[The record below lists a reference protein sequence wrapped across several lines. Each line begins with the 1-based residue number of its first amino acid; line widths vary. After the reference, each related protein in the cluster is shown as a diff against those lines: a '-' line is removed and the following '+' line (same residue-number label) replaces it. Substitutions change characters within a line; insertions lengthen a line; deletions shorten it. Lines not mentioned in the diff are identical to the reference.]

1 MGAGS
6 GESVMAK
13 REVINVRVSRRI
25 LWVGAEAYPL
35 HNIARATTVR
45 IRPRRMD
52 ALGQFLGYGL
62 ILVIVSGVIL
72 SAASHGELAD
82 ADAGVVS
89 DLVLLL
95 DCVLG
100 FVLVARLVSVLVT
113 PVYHALVIET
123 AGTPY
128 TALVSTDKSVVS
140 RLVFQIMDAIDNP
153 EAEFQIQVENY
164 HIGDK
169 INMVGGNN
177 NVGKQGN

>member
-1 MGAGS
+1 
-6 GESVMAK
+6 MAK

-45 IRPRRMD
+45 IVPRRMVS
-52 ALGQFLGYGL
+52 LGQFLACAL
-62 ILVIVSGVIL
+62 ALVVVSGVIVA
-72 SAASHGELAD
+72 AASA
-82 ADAGVVS
+82 VS
-89 DLVLLL
+89 ELVLLV
-95 DCVLG
+95 DIAIG
-100 FVLVARLVSVLVT
+100 SVLVFRLVSILVR

-128 TALVSTDKSVVS
+128 TALVSTDKAIVS

-169 INMVGGNN
+169 INMVGGRN

>member
-45 IRPRRMD
+45 IRPRRMV
-52 ALGQFLGYGL
+52 ALGQFLAYA
-62 ILVIVSGVIL
+62 LVLLIVS
-72 SAASHGELAD
+72 
-82 ADAGVVS
+82 AGVVS
-89 DLVLLL
+89 SASHRELANAGAGTVTNLVLFL
-95 DCVLG
+95 DCALG
-100 FVLVARLVSVLVT
+100 FVLVVRLVSVLVT

-128 TALVSTDKSVVS
+128 TALVSTDKAVVS
-140 RLVFQIMDAIDNP
+140 ELVFRIMDAIDNP
-153 EAEFQIQVENY
+153 EAEFQVQVENY

-169 INMVGGNN
+169 INMIGGNN

>member
-1 MGAGS
+1 MTEFDFQHFACRAG
-6 GESVMAK
+6 
-13 REVINVRVSRRI
+13 VSRGWI

-45 IRPRRMD
+45 IRPRRMA
-52 ALGQFLGYGL
+52 ALGQFLAYAL
-62 ILVIVSGVIL
+62 LLVVVSGVITE
-72 SAASHGELAD
+72 AARHGELNNAD
-82 ADAGVVS
+82 SGAVT

-95 DCVLG
+95 DAVIG
-100 FVLVARLVSVLVT
+100 GILVIRLVSVLVT

-128 TALVSTDKSVVS
+128 TALVSTDKTIVS

-153 EAEFQIQVENY
+153 EAEFQVSVENY

-169 INMVGGNN
+169 INMVGGHNN
-177 NVGKQGN
+177 IGKQAN